1 MFIFRLF
8 EEIKWIFINRKLKKI
23 KLLILDVDGVLTDG
37 YLFYDHQGNQ
47 LKRFYVKD
55 GLGIRYLQKAGI
67 NISIISGGKEDVILN
82 RAKDLNIKHIYSC
95 VKNKKEKVEIL
106 QKKFDVKTEN
116 ILYVGDDLN
125 DLTVKGAVGL
135 LIAPNDASK
144 GLKKFC
150 DGILKN
156 DGGFGAVR
164 ELAERLL
171 KGSKLLKI
179 IQEEGFKD
187 NNY

>member
-1 MFIFRLF
+1 MINFRLF
-8 EEIKWIFINRKLKKI
+8 EEIKWLFIKKKLKKI
-23 KLLILDVDGVLTDG
+23 KLLIFDVDGVLTDG
-37 YLFYDHQGNQ
+37 YLLYDHQGNQ
-47 LKRFYVKD
+47 LKRFNVKD

-67 NISIISGGKEDVILN
+67 FISIISGGKEDVILN

-106 QKKFDVKTEN
+106 KKQFEIKTEN

-125 DLTVKGAVGL
+125 DLPVKGSVGL

-144 GLKKFC
+144 GFKKFC

-156 DGGFGAVR
+156 NGGFGAVR

-171 KGSKLLKI
+171 RGTTLLKV
-179 IQEEGFKD
+179 IQEEGFTE

>member
-1 MFIFRLF
+1 MFSHRLL
-8 EEIKWIFINRKLKKI
+8 EEIKWIIIGKKLKKI

-47 LKRFYVKD
+47 LKRFNVKD
-55 GLGIRYLQKAGI
+55 GLGIRYLQKAGLKI
-67 NISIISGGKEDVILN
+67 CIVSGGKEDVILN
-82 RAKDLNIKHIYSC
+82 RAKDLNINHIYC
-95 VKNKKEKVEIL
+95 CIKNKKEKVKIL
-106 QKKFDVKTEN
+106 QKEFDLKVEN
-116 ILYVGDDLN
+116 TLYIGDDLN
-125 DLTVKGAVGL
+125 DLSVRESVGL

-156 DGGFGAVR
+156 NGGYGAVR

-171 KGSKLLKI
+171 RGSKLLKNI
-179 IQEEGFKD
+179 EREGFLEI
-187 NNY
+187 NN